1 MSRSGPAGPL
11 TTQNV
16 PPYGREPLLA
26 TLAQSTATFPQNH
39 YERDDGNAL
48 LHFDIHIEH
57 KIRFEELP
65 EVMPEEEFG
74 KIVAAIA
81 DEVFA
86 STMPHNEEDYLFIIG
101 DTCESTHIGK
111 LFYSR
116 LVQLWKPNH
125 IIATLG
131 NHELWT
137 AEQQWTD
144 EDEKVKPNMK
154 DIIAAWRRVFEKFG
168 IIFLQN
174 ETYELP
180 NENAV
185 VLGGLGFSGRND
197 YFNACNG
204 IYLRVLTSRR
214 QDLIQ
219 SNAFDKVYKETVKRC
234 EEEGK
239 KLIVL
244 THNPWRDWHNG
255 DIESEPVSVPA
266 VYFSGHTHQN
276 RSSRYDGVTGK
287 KWFYED
293 GQIGYPPRS
302 YYNIKMAYI

>member
-1 MSRSGPAGPL
+1 MLFYIS
-11 TTQNV
+11 
-16 PPYGREPLLA
+16 
-26 TLAQSTATFPQNH
+26 
-39 YERDDGNAL
+39 
-48 LHFDIHIEH
+48 DIHIEH

-74 KIVAAIA
+74 KIVAAIV

-86 STMPHNEEDYLFIIG
+86 STMPHNEEDYLFIMG

-137 AEQQWTD
+137 ADQQWTD

-154 DIIAAWRRVFEKFG
+154 DIIAAWRRVFEKYG

-214 QDLIQ
+214 QDQIQ

-266 VYFSGHTHQN
+266 FYFSGHTHQN
-276 RSSRYDGVTGK
+276 KSSRYDGVTGK

-293 GQIGYPPRS
+293 SQIGYPPRS
-302 YYNIKMAYI
+302 YYNIKMTYI